1 MIVRFLGSGDIVG
14 SGGRFQACI
23 SVQTAASHILL
34 DCGTSSLIAM
44 RRLELDPGTVDTI
57 VLTHL
62 HGDHF
67 GGIPFFVLDA
77 QFSRRNRPLT
87 VAGPPGTEARVRA
100 AMDILFPGSAATDRR
115 FTLQFI
121 ELPANVETMLGKVAI
136 TGTEVIHAS
145 GAPAYALRLVAD
157 GKIIGYSGD
166 TEWTEALIS
175 VARDA
180 DLFICEAYRFDKAIK
195 NHLDYMTLRKHRA
208 EISCRRLIV
217 THMSQDM
224 LDRRADVVEE
234 CAEDGMQVA
243 I

>member
-100 AMDILFPGSAATDRR
+100 A
-115 FTLQFI
+115 
-121 ELPANVETMLGKVAI
+121 E
-136 TGTEVIHAS
+136 
-145 GAPAYALRLVAD
+145 
-157 GKIIGYSGD
+157 
-166 TEWTEALIS
+166 
-175 VARDA
+175 
-180 DLFICEAYRFDKAIK
+180 
-195 NHLDYMTLRKHRA
+195 
-208 EISCRRLIV
+208 
-217 THMSQDM
+217 
-224 LDRRADVVEE
+224 VEE
-234 CAEDGMQVA
+234 MIAARGDRHCAVGFKKAYMCGLGHMMLALAHSRYCWRSPFEGCTDFVNGQR
-243 I
+243 